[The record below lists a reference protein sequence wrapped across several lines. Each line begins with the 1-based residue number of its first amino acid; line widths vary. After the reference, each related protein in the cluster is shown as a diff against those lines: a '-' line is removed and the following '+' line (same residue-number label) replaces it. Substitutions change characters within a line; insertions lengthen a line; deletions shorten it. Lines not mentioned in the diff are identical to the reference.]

1 MATKTIN
8 YTITFLSDWHA
19 GSGLGAGAKADAI
32 VVKDEHNLPFLP
44 GKTIKG
50 LLNDAIEDIKEVQ
63 PSLIDV
69 ALVEKLFGKENEDK
83 STQAGDL
90 FFSNATLS
98 KKEQVEITPELSE
111 FLYRTMS
118 STTIDENGVAKDGS
132 LRTMEVTVPLT
143 LEGQVM
149 ATTEF
154 TEEETDL
161 LRKAMLWTRALGSNR
176 NRGLG
181 RCTIKLKA

>member
-1 MATKTIN
+1 MATKTFN
-8 YTITFLSDWHA
+8 YSITFLSDWHA

-50 LLNDAIEDIKEVQ
+50 LLKDAIEDIKGVQ
-63 PSLIDV
+63 PNLING
-69 ALVEKLFGKENEDK
+69 ALVEKLFGREKEDK

-90 FFSNATLS
+90 FFSNATLPETEQLEIS
-98 KKEQVEITPELSE
+98 KELSE
-111 FLYRTMS
+111 FLYRTLS
-118 STTIDENGVAKDGS
+118 STTIDENGVAKDRS

-143 LEGQVM
+143 LEGKII
-149 ATTEF
+149 ATVDFSED
-154 TEEETDL
+154 ERDL

-181 RCTIKLKA
+181 RCKIELKA